1 MAQIVVRNI
10 DDDIMRGLKT
20 LAAREGISAEQAV
33 RTLIENAVAIDR
45 GLASFREAAVAA
57 RAGLLEEY
65 GTFGDSTR
73 SIRRDRG
80 R

>member
-10 DDDIMRGLKT
+10 DDDIMRGLKS
-20 LAAREGISAEQAV
+20 LAARDGVSTEQAV
-33 RTLIENAVAIDR
+33 RTLIENAVTTDR
-45 GLASFREAAVAA
+45 GLESFREAAAAA
-57 RAGLLEEY
+57 RAQLLEEH
-65 GTFGDSTR
+65 GLFDDSTR